1 MSAVMPKRRLCVRD
15 LPFHQSS
22 NKLRIRNSKRARMGR
37 LLSEDWFHVFLRL
50 TTIESITYLIVCWT
64 VFILIFAGFYVAAD
78 TVQPDVDCGLTKNS
92 NEILG
97 FSAAF
102 AFSLETTTTVGYGL
116 PGSSNAFF
124 EGCPELQVVIY
135 FQMLFSILFNAFLF
149 AFFFARVAR
158 CETRGIQVV
167 FGQKAIIKRLRD
179 GRFTFNFRVY
189 DVDSRCPLV
198 EAHVRLYAIKKDIGE
213 RDMKFEVMRLS
224 SPNDDLGAV
233 IYPSLPSVVSHT
245 IDSYSPIHLNSSSGS
260 KVEEAFHIDSCGM
273 DLREDDSRTGGR
285 DDYRCMV
292 CGETYS
298 TVDCLTR
305 HIAYSG
311 MLEKN
316 DSVGKGGGAKRHLD
330 VSLKEMKMWKVTKDK
345 QTTGTTTGMYYEEFK
360 SLFETEE
367 VEILAVVE
375 AIDPLMS
382 GTFQAIQSYT
392 AEDLE
397 FGGNF
402 APCLVKDYQ
411 DKKSVAAVDLA
422 QFHRVIGE
430 GAAV

>member
-1 MSAVMPKRRLCVRD
+1 M
-15 LPFHQSS
+15 
-22 NKLRIRNSKRARMGR
+22 
-37 LLSEDWFHVFLRL
+37 
-50 TTIESITYLIVCWT
+50 
-64 VFILIFAGFYVAAD
+64 
-78 TVQPDVDCGLTKNS
+78 
-92 NEILG
+92 
-97 FSAAF
+97 
-102 AFSLETTTTVGYGL
+102 
-116 PGSSNAFF
+116 
-124 EGCPELQVVIY
+124 
-135 FQMLFSILFNAFLF
+135 
-149 AFFFARVAR
+149 
-158 CETRGIQVV
+158 
-167 FGQKAIIKRLRD
+167 
-179 GRFTFNFRVY
+179 
-189 DVDSRCPLV
+189 

-260 KVEEAFHIDSCGM
+260 KVEEA
-273 DLREDDSRTGGR
+273 
-285 DDYRCMV
+285 
-292 CGETYS
+292 
-298 TVDCLTR
+298 
-305 HIAYSG
+305 
-311 MLEKN
+311 
-316 DSVGKGGGAKRHLD
+316 
-330 VSLKEMKMWKVTKDK
+330 LKEMKMWKVTKDK

-402 APCLVKDYQ
+402 APCLVKDHQ

-422 QFHRVIGE
+422 RFHRVIGE